1 MNKDIQKILDT
12 NGFIFVANEIN
23 KWISNKEEQLRAYS
37 PEEKSEIESLKKVYI
52 LILNSIDA
60 YK

>member
-23 KWISNKEEQLRAYS
+23 KWVSNKEEQLRAYS
-37 PEEKSEIESLKKVYI
+37 PEEKSEIESLKKVYM
-52 LILNSIDA
+52 LILNAVEA